1 MDNSYYDTTDTLERH
16 LAILNATQALTKVG
30 GWQWDIVANEMFWT
44 DEVYRIHGMEP
55 EDIPAGSETHIG
67 RSLACYAPEDRPRIR
82 SAFESCIR
90 DGVPYDLEFPFTKVS
105 GERIWIRTIGRP
117 VFEAGQVVQ
126 VLGTFM
132 DLTSQKEAEAAL
144 RTSEERLQAIL
155 EASPDPIVVYD
166 NQGHPQFLNP
176 AFSDLFGWTQ
186 EELKGRRIPF
196 VPEDQQ
202 ELTTAKIKEI
212 FASGKPVQFLSRRL
226 TKAGDTIDV
235 VVSAAIIWG
244 SEGKA
249 VGMVVNLT
257 NVCEQMRLEAQLQ
270 QAQRMEAIGRLAG
283 GVAHDFNNKLGV
295 IMGHTELAIDRI
307 EAAHPVQDDLKA
319 IFNAA
324 QRSAELTKQLLAFA
338 RRQTAAPKILDLNA
352 TISGMLKM
360 LRRLMGE
367 EIDLVWKPGNP
378 LWPVKIDPVQLDQ
391 ILANLCA
398 NAKDAIDGVGQLT
411 IATRNAQLDEAI
423 CAQHPGLITG
433 AYVCLTIGD
442 TGSGMDAGT
451 RDKLFEPFYTTKTVD
466 KGVGLGLATV
476 YGIIKQNKG
485 CIWVDSAPGQGT
497 TFDIYLPRTA
507 AVEER
512 ESRSVTAKRAG
523 GSDTILVVED
533 ESAILRLIK
542 TILNRLGYT
551 ILTAR
556 RPSEALD
563 LVSHHP
569 DPIHLLITDVVMPEM
584 NGKALR
590 EKIEERLPEIRT
602 LFMSGYTTEAI
613 VHRGILEEDVH
624 FLQKPFTMDSLA
636 GKVREIL
643 DGVG

>member
-1 MDNSYYDTTDTLERH
+1 MDSPNHDTADTLERH
-16 LAILNATQALTKVG
+16 LATLNATQALTKVG
-30 GWQWDIVANEMFWT
+30 GWQWDIDANEMYWT
-44 DEVYRIHGMEP
+44 DEVYRIHGMDP
-55 EDIPAGSETHIG
+55 GDIPAGSETHIG
-67 RSLACYAPEDRPRIR
+67 RSLACYAPEDRPKIR
-82 SAFESCIR
+82 SAFERCIR
-90 DGVPYDLEFPFTKVS
+90 DGQPYDLEFQFTKVS
-105 GERIWIRTIGRP
+105 GERIWIRTIGQP
-117 VFEAGQVVQ
+117 VFEAGQVVR
-126 VLGTFM
+126 VLGTLI

-176 AFSDLFGWTQ
+176 AFSDLFGWTL
-186 EELKGRRIPF
+186 EELKGHKIPF
-196 VPEDQQ
+196 IPEDQQ
-202 ELTTAKIKEI
+202 ALTTAKIKEI
-212 FASGKPVQFLSRRL
+212 FTNGKPVQFLSRRL
-226 TKAGDTIDV
+226 TKGGDTVDI
-235 VVSAAIIWG
+235 VVSAAIIRG
-244 SEGKA
+244 SAGKA
-249 VGMVVNLT
+249 EGMVVNLT
-257 NVCEQMRLEAQLQ
+257 NVSEQMRLEAQLQ
-270 QAQRMEAIGRLAG
+270 QNQRMEAIGRLAG

-295 IMGHTELAIDRI
+295 IIGHTELAIDRI
-307 EAAHPVQDDLKA
+307 EASHPVQDDLKA

-360 LRRLMGE
+360 LRRLIGE
-367 EIDLVWKPGNP
+367 EIDLVWKPGSP

-411 IATRNAQLDEAI
+411 IATRNVRLGETL
-423 CAQHPGLITG
+423 CAQHPDLIAG
-433 AYVCLTIGD
+433 DYVCLTIGD

-451 RDKLFEPFYTTKTVD
+451 REKLFEPFYTTKTVD
-466 KGVGLGLATV
+466 KGVGLGLAMV
-476 YGIIKQNKG
+476 YGIIRQNQG
-485 CIWVDSAPGQGT
+485 CIRVESTPGHGT
-497 TFDIYLPRTA
+497 TFEIYLPRTPA
-507 AVEER
+507 EAEPD
-512 ESRSVTAKRAG
+512 SCSATAKSAR

-533 ESAILRLIK
+533 ETAILRLIK

-556 RPSEALD
+556 RPSEALH

-590 EKIEERLPEIRT
+590 EKIEEHLPKIRT
-602 LFMSGYTTEAI
+602 LFMSGYTTDAI
-613 VHRGILEEDVH
+613 VHRGILEADVH